1 MTPRVILYHQPG
13 CPPCQWVMD
22 FLTNHRI
29 SYESKDVREDSAALK
44 ELVALGSQSTPTL
57 VIDGEVLIGFEPD
70 RILSLLGKKPP
81 KRR

>member
-13 CPPCQWVMD
+13 CPPCHWVMD

-29 SYESKDVREDSAALK
+29 SYESKDVREDAAALK

-81 KRR
+81 NRR